1 MKMYAHVDAHRSAV
15 VLAVLALLASGC
27 ASNPTERVVFE
38 SAAKDIKLAPRAA
51 AQPTSASREQLVADD
66 HFEIG
71 RLTVSHEIEQCEGA
85 DRDRNCKAIA
95 HKEAPSRQLLRE
107 AAARGGDVVRFD
119 KLDERKAATG
129 TRQGKCLGGRNVMQS
144 VSVPTYEQDCRYT
157 SGGIQ
162 TCSPRQTGSR
172 MEQRSVFQCTSWE
185 TIAYA
190 ATTVTSS
197 GGVWRRDPVYAKDA
211 RLRLA
216 LEQGTRRQVA
226 ALIPDRATAETPL
239 LDRRKPWE
247 VALKADNANALA
259 ALLDRGLGV
268 NAADSSGD
276 SMLYEAARVG
286 AGRCASLLVLRGA
299 KVDASGAFG
308 DTPLMEASA
317 KGRTDII
324 QLLLR
329 HGAHVNADNRY
340 GETAL
345 AAAAD
350 SGRTD
355 AVRLLLGHGA
365 DANHRFSGLYSHSGN
380 RTLRRTALMQASQR
394 GHTDI
399 MQLLL
404 RHRADVNAR
413 DDDGW
418 TALMSA
424 AGDGHVEAVRLL
436 LRHGAD
442 ANIAGRYG
450 GTALSL
456 ATKKKQMHEG
466 YFAHQKEE
474 EDRAAMA
481 RYDAIVR
488 LLGGAP

>member
-1 MKMYAHVDAHRSAV
+1 MR
-15 VLAVLALLASGC
+15 
-27 ASNPTERVVFE
+27 
-38 SAAKDIKLAPRAA
+38 APRAA

-85 DRDRNCKAIA
+85 ERDKNCKAIA
-95 HKEAPSRQLLRE
+95 HKEVPSRQLLRE

-119 KLDERKAATG
+119 KLDERKAAAG

-162 TCSPRQTGSR
+162 TCSQRQTGSR
-172 MEQRSVFQCTSWE
+172 MEQRSVFQCTNWE

-226 ALIPDRATAETPL
+226 ALIPDRATAEAPL
-239 LDRRKPWE
+239 LDRRKPYE
-247 VALKADNANALA
+247 VALEADNANALA
-259 ALLDRGLGV
+259 ALLDRGLGMS
-268 NAADSSGD
+268 AADSYGN
-276 SMLYEAARVG
+276 SMLYEAVRAG
-286 AGRCASLLVLRGA
+286 AGHCASLLVQRGA
-299 KVDASGAFG
+299 NVEASGGAFG
-308 DTPLMEASA
+308 DTPLMEASD
-317 KGRTDII
+317 KGSTDII

-329 HGAHVNADNRY
+329 HGADVNAENKY

-345 AAAAD
+345 TTAAR

-355 AVRLLLGHGA
+355 AVRLLLRHGA
-365 DANHRFSGLYSHSGN
+365 NANHRFTDRYGHASNTPRS
-380 RTLRRTALMQASQR
+380 TALMAASKR
-394 GHTDI
+394 GHTDT

-413 DDDGW
+413 DANGW
-418 TALMSA
+418 TALMDA
-424 AGDGHVEAVRLL
+424 AYGGHVEAVRLL

-456 ATKKKQMHEG
+456 ATEKKQMHER
-466 YFAHQKEE
+466 YFAQKKSE
-474 EDRAAMA
+474 EDRAAMTG
-481 RYDAIVR
+481 YDAIVR
-488 LLGGAP
+488 LLGGAL

>member
-1 MKMYAHVDAHRSAV
+1 MKMYTHVDARRSAV
-15 VLAVLALLASGC
+15 VLAFVALLASGC

-51 AQPTSASREQLVADD
+51 AQPTSASREQLAADD

-211 RLRLA
+211 RWRLA

-286 AGRCASLLVLRGA
+286 AGRCASLLVQRGA
-299 KVDASGAFG
+299 NVDASGVFG
-308 DTPLMEASA
+308 DTPLIEASA

-329 HGAHVNADNRY
+329 HGADVNADNRY

-345 AAAAD
+345 AAAAR

-365 DANHRFSGLYSHSGN
+365 NANHRFTDRYDDV
-380 RTLRRTALMQASQR
+380 LRSTALIAASKG
-394 GHTDI
+394 GHTDT

-413 DDDGW
+413 DDNGW
-418 TALMSA
+418 TALMRA
-424 AGDGHVEAVRLL
+424 ANDGHVEAVRLL

-456 ATKKKQMHEG
+456 ATEKMQMHER
-466 YFAHQKEE
+466 YFAQKKSE
-474 EDRAAMA
+474 EDRAAMT